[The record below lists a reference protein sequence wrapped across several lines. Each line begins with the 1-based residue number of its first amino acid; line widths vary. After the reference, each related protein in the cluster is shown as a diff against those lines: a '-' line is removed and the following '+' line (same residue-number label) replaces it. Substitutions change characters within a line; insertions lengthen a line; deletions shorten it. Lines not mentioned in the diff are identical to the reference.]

1 MAVVKMEDLLPL
13 LKGKAPRDPHFW
25 GEILCLNWD
34 FDEFL
39 IPAINWI
46 LDQPECDASFA
57 YDTLELI
64 GSDVQ
69 YGWAAGCKDFLP
81 YGADF
86 QSPEVLDKI
95 AVVEKISKRSEDGS
109 FAPAAYKVLNHDGPG
124 YLRMLE
130 GHALELKKRG
140 LSIPLPFPTKLLS
153 KPLDPNLPKRSTPA
167 QAWDDVLHVPDEWV

>member
-34 FDEFL
+34 YDEFL

-64 GSDVQ
+64 NSDVQ
-69 YGWAAGCKDFLP
+69 FGWAAGDESFLP
-81 YGADF
+81 YGTNL
-86 QSPEVLDKI
+86 QSPEVTSKI
-95 AVVEKISKRSEDGS
+95 AVVEKISKRSQDGS
-109 FAPAAYKVLNHDGPG
+109 FAPATYKASDNNAPG

-130 GHALELKKRG
+130 GHALELERKG
-140 LSIPLPFPTKLLS
+140 LSIPFPLPAKLLA
-153 KPLDPNLPKRSTPA
+153 KPFATNLPKRSTLA
-167 QAWDDVLHVPDEWV
+167 VAMDDVLHVPDEWV